1 MKNMKP
7 LSFALIG
14 RSGCGKGTQAKLLMK
29 HFGNLFYISTGNLL
43 RELAGMDTIAGK
55 EVKKILSNGDL
66 IPDFIIIGLWMR
78 EICNNLNGGQGIL
91 FDGAPRRISE
101 AKQADNFFEFLGIG
115 ENFFPILLDISRE
128 EAFARLTKRR
138 ICKKCG
144 KLIPWVG
151 EFKKLEKCND
161 CGGELVQRQDDN
173 PEAINRR
180 LDFFDSEVKEVV
192 DYYKKDSRLITIN
205 GNQPIEKVFE
215 DILKA
220 LPVK

>member
-78 EICNNLNGGQGIL
+78 EICNNLNDGQGIL